1 MLFNFSKTIDFQP
14 EFAFSNG
21 EIWNVVEETKLLGVV
36 INSNL
41 KWHSNTLNIV
51 KKAMSRM
58 WLLRRMKHIKLDNS
72 FIFDYYI
79 KEIRPVAE
87 FGAVVWHSG
96 LTTSQKSDIERI
108 QKVAMKIILAD
119 SYVSYT
125 RACAVFNVQT
135 LDQRRV
141 RLCTK
146 FAVKVYNSNRRRQFF
161 EPAIVSE
168 RTRSKKPVVKEEV
181 TRTKRCYSAPHNYL
195 ARLVNSNQDK
205 LKV

>member
-87 FGAVVWHSG
+87 FGLLCGIQASQQLKN
-96 LTTSQKSDIERI
+96 LT
-108 QKVAMKIILAD
+108 
-119 SYVSYT
+119 
-125 RACAVFNVQT
+125 
-135 LDQRRV
+135 
-141 RLCTK
+141 
-146 FAVKVYNSNRRRQFF
+146 SN
-161 EPAIVSE
+161 AY
-168 RTRSKKPVVKEEV
+168 KK
-181 TRTKRCYSAPHNYL
+181 L
-195 ARLVNSNQDK
+195 Q
-205 LKV
+205 